1 MLVFIYHANER
12 AKMSLSAKMIE
23 IIEKKI
29 SHARTVAEEFEK
41 MEMSDSAETWR
52 TVQGVLEGIFYEMG
66 E

>member
-12 AKMSLSAKMIE
+12 AKMSLAQKMIE

-29 SHARTVAEEFEK
+29 SHARTVAEEFER
-41 MEMSDSAETWR
+41 MGMAESAETWR
-52 TVQGVLEGIFYEMG
+52 TVQGVLEGIFWEMG

>member
-1 MLVFIYHANER
+1 
-12 AKMSLSAKMIE
+12 MSLSANIIE

-29 SHARTVAEEFEK
+29 SHARSVAEEFER
-41 MEMSDSAETWR
+41 MGMSDSAETWR